1 MSWTIMLKILYYL
14 SFLNLFSSTREMSW
28 LGNLE
33 KLHPFCRRRL
43 SVVEQIY
50 LHLHHVFIFYQIKEA
65 SCKKGIMEFALEFY
79 DFPDDSK

>member
-33 KLHPFCRRRL
+33 KLHPFCRRSL
-43 SVVEQIY
+43 SVVDKIY
-50 LHLHHVFIFYQIKEA
+50 LHLHHVFIFYQIKET